1 MGKVT
6 MDLEAVRHDI
16 ADACR
21 VMAARGLAD
30 GVLGHVSVRVDA
42 EHLLV
47 RCRGPRERGLAFTEP
62 ADVRLVNLDGEGDLE
77 GGYRV
82 PAELPLHTEVLR
94 SRPEVRSVV
103 HAHPF
108 AVVAADLAGLA
119 IRPILGAYD
128 IPGAHLAAV
137 GVPVHPRAV
146 LVRDRRLAAE
156 MVASMG
162 DRPVVVLRG
171 HGLTSTGENPAHAVL
186 RAISVDTLARMALAV
201 AGAGGT
207 PVDLSDVDLAELPD
221 LGSGFTE
228 TTAWR
233 HELARLTGAE

>member
-1 MGKVT
+1 MATAT

-77 GGYRV
+77 GGYSV
-82 PAELPLHTEVLR
+82 PNELPLHTEVLR

-128 IPGAHLAAV
+128 IPGAHLAAG

-171 HGLTSTGENPAHAVL
+171 HGLTSTGDNPAHAVL

-201 AGAGGT
+201 ASAGGT
-207 PVDLSDVDLAELPD
+207 PVDLPDADLAELPD

-228 TTAWR
+228 STAWR

>member
-1 MGKVT
+1 MGTAT

-62 ADVRLVNLDGEGDLE
+62 ADIRLVNLEGEGDLE
-77 GGYRV
+77 GGYSV
-82 PAELPLHTEVLR
+82 PNELPLHTEVLR

-119 IRPILGAYD
+119 IRPMLGAYD
-128 IPGAHLAAV
+128 IPGAHLAAG

-171 HGLTSTGENPAHAVL
+171 HGLTSTGDNPAHAVL

-201 AGAGGT
+201 ANAGGT
-207 PVDLSDVDLAELPD
+207 PVDLPDADLAELPD

-228 TTAWR
+228 STAWR